1 MKGLLLIVFLTGT
14 ITFVSGQNKENKTT
28 NQSVV
33 SGLEAMAKVERL
45 PFLFPPG
52 TKKNRFISYDPSGGN
67 GFGLLQSTFK
77 KYIDK
82 KGELVIFD
90 SYGPGCLYRQ
100 QMNIWYDKGIGKKS
114 ETIRIKYYFDDDSVA
129 KVDVPVKA
137 FFRGD
142 QAPFTAPITMLG
154 KNNKF
159 GISYYPF
166 TFKKRLKVTLSDTLI
181 TRLLKENND
190 DGCNWYQYDY
200 LTYPQGTNIKT
211 WTPGSNDYE
220 ELVKRQWENTGRD
233 PKDTV
238 RNRYVNRSVSLQ
250 PGEKAV
256 IFEMGQQAC
265 VSSIKLALSP
275 YTPETFYNTYIRVS
289 WDDLK
294 QPAIDMPI
302 SYLFGGGGPKD
313 NKWEASLTS
322 LLFGFDGRQHTM
334 YSYWPMPFWKNARIE
349 ILNKGKEKIISMV
362 SRVGYQLA
370 SVYRYP
376 RNEAAYFMAKLT
388 KDSAANA
395 WTRGFKQPYVTA
407 FKEEGYGHVVSVNM
421 WSGNFL
427 EDGDEFTYIDNQR
440 MPWIHGDGTED
451 DFNQGWGGSTYEK
464 PLWGALVSG
473 VKGSYRIHMNEP
485 YVFYNSIDMHFEQTA
500 GRYPEKAMKERR
512 RLGTNDTIC
521 ETEFVVCYY
530 KSALGKI
537 MKLTDSLDVGD
548 LKSEK
553 NHSYKVEGTQ
563 WEGTLTQ
570 SYDSYET
577 KDNYNV
583 TTDNGRA
590 FDKFCEFKVRLSA
603 KNEGVRLRAR
613 INRQENG
620 IQTGNVYVDGK
631 KMDVLWHI
639 VTYSEMVKRGKR
651 SFDGWY
657 DAEYEIPKQYTRG
670 KDHVTIKIEYVQ
682 AVKNELNS
690 FYYWVYCYAENG
702 FVRNKQ

>member
-1 MKGLLLIVFLTGT
+1 MKRLLLTIFLTGT
-14 ITFVSGQNKENKTT
+14 ILFVSGQKRANTVA

-33 SGLEAMAKVERL
+33 TGLEAMAKVERL
-45 PFLFPPG
+45 PFLYPPG

-77 KYIDK
+77 RYIDK
-82 KGELVIFD
+82 KGELVLFD

-100 QMNIWYDKGIGKKS
+100 QMNIWINNGIGKKS
-114 ETIRIKYYFDDDSVA
+114 ATIRIKYYFDDDTVA

-142 QAPFTAPITMLG
+142 QAPFKAPLMMLD

-159 GISYYPF
+159 GICYYPF
-166 TFKKRLKVTLSDTLI
+166 SFKKRLKVTLSDTLI
-181 TRLLKENND
+181 ARLLKQNND

-200 LTYPQGTNIKT
+200 LTYPQGTNVKT
-211 WTPGSNDYE
+211 WSPGSDNYD
-220 ELVKRQWENTGRD
+220 ELVKRQWEHTGSD
-233 PKDTV
+233 PKDTT
-238 RNRYVNRSVSLQ
+238 RNRYVNRSVSLE
-250 PGEKAV
+250 PGQKSV
-256 IFEMGQQAC
+256 IFEIGQQAS
-265 VSSIKLALSP
+265 VSSIKLAISP
-275 YTPETFYNTYIRVS
+275 YNPETFYNTYIRVF
-289 WDDLK
+289 WDDQK
-294 QPAIDMPI
+294 QPAIYMPI

-313 NKWEASLTS
+313 NKWDASLS
-322 LLFGFDGRQHTM
+322 NLLFGFNSKQHTM
-334 YSYWPMPFWKNARIE
+334 YCYWPMPFWKNARIE
-349 ILNKGKEKIISMV
+349 ILNRGKEKISSLV
-362 SRVGYQLA
+362 SKVGYQPA
-370 SVYRYP
+370 AVYRYP
-376 RNEAAYFMAKLT
+376 ENEAAYFMAKLT
-388 KDSAANA
+388 KDSASGVL
-395 WTRGFKQPYVTA
+395 TRKFKQPYVTA

-451 DFNQGWGGSTYEK
+451 DFNQGWGGFTYGK
-464 PLWGALVSG
+464 PLWGAVVSG

-485 YVFYNSIDMHFEQTA
+485 YVFYNSIDMRFEQTA
-500 GRYPEKAMKERR
+500 GKYGEKAMKERQ

-521 ETEFVVCYY
+521 ETEFVICYY

-537 MKLTDSLDVGD
+537 MKLSDSLDVGN

-553 NHSYKVEGTQ
+553 AHSYKVEGAQ

-577 KDNYNV
+577 KDDYNE

-590 FDKFCEFKVRLSA
+590 FNKFCEFKVRLNPN
-603 KNEGVRLRAR
+603 NEGVRLRAR
-613 INRQENG
+613 INRQNNG
-620 IQTGNVYVDGK
+620 IQTGNVYIDGK
-631 KMDVLWHI
+631 RMDMPWHI
-639 VTYSEMVKRGKR
+639 VTYSEMAKKGKR

-657 DAEYEIPKQYTRG
+657 DGEYEIPRQYTRG
-670 KDHVTIKIEYVQ
+670 KDYVTVKIEYVQ

-690 FYYWVYCYAENG
+690 FYYWVYCYAGNG
-702 FVRNKQ
+702 AMKK